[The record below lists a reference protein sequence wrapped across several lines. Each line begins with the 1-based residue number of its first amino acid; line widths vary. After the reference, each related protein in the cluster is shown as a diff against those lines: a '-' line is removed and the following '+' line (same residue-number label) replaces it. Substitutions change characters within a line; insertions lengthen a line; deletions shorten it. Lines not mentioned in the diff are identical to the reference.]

1 MSIIVFSIKTFR
13 ERKNAMLTLKDINPG
28 DILYMP
34 EAFPSDPVQYIF
46 EMTEPDGEKATYV
59 NAVSKS
65 YIDRGMVRYGA
76 ELYKLEQGD
85 LENAKKLGRY
95 GVGNLKDGNEWYR
108 SKERIDLIEM
118 YAR

>member
-1 MSIIVFSIKTFR
+1 MSIIVFSIETSR
-13 ERKNAMLTLKDINPG
+13 ERKNAMLTLKDIIPG

-46 EMTEPDGEKATYV
+46 EMTEPDGERATYV

-65 YIDRGMVRYGA
+65 YIDRGMQYGSDV
-76 ELYKLEQGD
+76 YKLEQGD
-85 LENAKKLGRY
+85 LENAEKLGRY
-95 GVGNLKDGNEWYR
+95 GIGNLKDGNEWYR

-118 YAR
+118 YDR